1 MHAAAS
7 NRHCPTVMLRTKAL
21 ILDATIERHCAA
33 GCGQPHN
40 CSFAVP
46 SDALQ
51 AICND
56 CVTHPAGH
64 GADGI
69 LWTWSAAGG
78 RINLW
83 QCRSVRLGAPRERK
97 NQNQIL
103 EMEFMLSTS
112 GEGMKAKKC
121 VEEQE

>member
-21 ILDATIERHCAA
+21 ILHATIERHCAA
-33 GCGQPHN
+33 GCGQPQN

-83 QCRSVRLGAPRERK
+83 QCRSARGRRTVREEKPKPDPGNGIHAFDIWGRH
-97 NQNQIL
+97 
-103 EMEFMLSTS
+103 
-112 GEGMKAKKC
+112 EGKEVC
-121 VEEQE
+121 G